1 MTKMKYSS
9 LYLLIAGSA
18 LLSSCGLFGHYERD
32 TQGVESLAKDL
43 YRDPQAANAP
53 LAAADTASF
62 GNTPWQEVFVEPQLQ
77 ALITKALE
85 QNTDIRQAKLTVEQA
100 RIGLRVNKLAYLPQ
114 IALSPSG
121 TVSKA
126 FIDGASNSKTYEI
139 PAQASWQIDAF
150 GTLYNAKK
158 QGEQSVMIAHAAE
171 QATRTAIIAAVA
183 NMYYGLQMLDE
194 QQRITTENLALWKK
208 DIEAMEALMD
218 YSGMMNS
225 SAIAS
230 AKAQVLQ
237 IEASL
242 PTIEDN
248 IRQLENSLCSI
259 LHEAPHAI
267 ERPAFTATGF
277 PDSFAAGVPMQML
290 ANRPD
295 VAIAEA
301 QLAQNFYGVQAAR
314 GAFCPA
320 INIAASGAFT
330 NSLGTAIMNP
340 GKWIAAGVASL
351 TQPLFAQGKL
361 RANLQIAKLNVE
373 SAQLKFEQTL
383 IDAGVE
389 VSNALAAYST
399 ATTTTALSEQTL
411 VQLQKAYDDT
421 EYLFHNGN
429 TTTYLEILTAQ
440 MNLLN
445 GQLNVANQRYNK
457 VLSVITLYQALGG
470 GRG

>member
-1 MTKMKYSS
+1 MKFSS
-9 LYLLIAGSA
+9 LYILIAGSA

-32 TQGVESLAKDL
+32 TEGVEALTKDL
-43 YRDPQAANAP
+43 YRDPVAENAA
-53 LAAADTASF
+53 LSSVDTTSF
-62 GNTPWQEVFVEPQLQ
+62 GNTPWQEFFTEPQLQ
-77 ALITKALE
+77 ALINRALE
-85 QNTDIRQAKLTVEQA
+85 QNTDIRQAQLSVKQA
-100 RIGLRVNKLAYLPQ
+100 EIGLRVNKLAYLPQ

-126 FIDGASNSKTYEI
+126 FIDGASNSKTYEV
-139 PAQASWQIDAF
+139 PLQASWQIDAF

-158 QGEQSVMIAHAAE
+158 QGEQGVLMAKAAQ

-194 QQRITTENLALWKK
+194 QQRITKANIELWKK
-208 DIEAMEALMD
+208 DIEAMEALKD
-218 YSGMMNS
+218 FSGMMNS

-230 AKAQVLQ
+230 AKAQLLQ

-242 PTIEDN
+242 PVIEDN
-248 IRQLENSLCSI
+248 IRQTENAICSL

-277 PDSFAAGVPMQML
+277 PEVFSVGIPLQML

-301 QLAQNFYGVQAAR
+301 QLAQNFYGIQAAR
-314 GAFCPA
+314 GAFCPNL
-320 INIAASGAFT
+320 NIAASGAFT
-330 NSLGTAIMNP
+330 NSLGTAVLNS
-340 GKWIAAGVASL
+340 GKWLAAGVASL

-361 RANLQIAKLNVE
+361 RANLQIAKINAE
-373 SAQLKFEQTL
+373 AAQLKFEQTL
-383 IDAGVE
+383 IDAGTE
-389 VSNALAAYST
+389 VSNALAAYNTSV
-399 ATTTTALSEQTL
+399 TTTQLAEQTL

-421 EYLFHNGN
+421 EFLFHNGN
-429 TTTYLEILTAQ
+429 TTTYLEILSAQ

-445 GQLNVANQRYNK
+445 GQLNVANERYQK
-457 VLSVITLYQALGG
+457 VIAVITLYQALGG
-470 GRG
+470 GRD